1 MYAKLYKK
9 CSKLFYYKFEEE
21 RMFRKTHLSAYP
33 DIRDMAVKNRP
44 VISGAGNVPRT
55 SFAVSWSGIFLLLIV
70 TMGVLV
76 LPATAYQTD
85 GSLTA
90 AGKIY
95 VSKIT
100 YDPTVFFTDDVG
112 TVTLEVTNG
121 NFTGTDEGVVVNH
134 ATFSDTNIRLTS
146 GSYDSSS
153 NIGPGKARTYT
164 FSVVADAGEGT
175 YYPTFS
181 LSFRD
186 ADSLFY
192 RDMVQVDNTP
202 LVVTVLSKPDA
213 FTQGRKKTI
222 TVQVANPR
230 RNEVKNV
237 ILDVTGAGFDV
248 TPPETFIGSLA
259 SGAKT
264 TADIAVTPYQPTT
277 LGLTVKYNNGDNPH
291 KATMELPIVFGPDK
305 KQAEPIISN
314 IQVKST
320 DGIYHI
326 TGDVT
331 NAGLE
336 NANSVVVTSLLPAV
350 PEDPYKSYVVGVLKP
365 DDFGSFEVTF
375 SADTGATVPV
385 QLSYKDVDGNV
396 ITSRQDVALTVADS
410 AQKTNQPSMV
420 PVIGIILFIVLA
432 GGYLYNKRRKN
443 Q

>member
-1 MYAKLYKK
+1 MKK
-9 CSKLFYYKFEEE
+9 ILVYSTIVLC
-21 RMFRKTHLSAYP
+21 
-33 DIRDMAVKNRP
+33 
-44 VISGAGNVPRT
+44 
-55 SFAVSWSGIFLLLIV
+55 LLLIAV
-70 TMGVLV
+70 IGV
-76 LPATAYQTD
+76 ATAYQTD
-85 GSLTA
+85 DSLTA

-95 VSKIT
+95 VSNVT
-100 YDPTVFFTDDVG
+100 YDPRVFFTDDIG
-112 TVTLEVTNG
+112 TVTFEVANG
-121 NFTGTDEGVVVNH
+121 NTDQGVVVNH
-134 ATFSDTNIRLTS
+134 ATFSDKNIRLTS

-153 NIGPGKARTYT
+153 NIGPSKSRTYT

-186 ADSLFY
+186 AESLFH

-230 RNEVKNV
+230 KNDVKNV
-237 ILDVTGAGFDV
+237 ILEVTGAGFDV
-248 TPPETFIGSLA
+248 TPSDTFIGSLA

-277 LGLTVKYNNGDNPH
+277 LGLTVNYDNGDNPH
-291 KATMELPIVFGPDK
+291 KVTTELPIVFGLDK
-305 KQAEPIISN
+305 KEAEPIISN
-314 IQVKST
+314 IQVESS
-320 DGIYHI
+320 GGVYHI

-336 NANSVVVTSLLPAV
+336 NAYSVVVTSLLPAV

-375 SADTGATVPV
+375 SADNGATVPV
-385 QLSYKDVDGNV
+385 QLSYKDADGNV
-396 ITSRQDVALTVADS
+396 ITSQQDVKISSNAAS
-410 AQKTNQPSMV
+410 SQKSDLSLLPIIA
-420 PVIGIILFIVLA
+420 VIIIVGAFV
-432 GGYLYNKRRKN
+432 GGWFLYLRKKK
-443 Q
+443 

>member
-1 MYAKLYKK
+1 MKK
-9 CSKLFYYKFEEE
+9 ILVYSTIILCLVF
-21 RMFRKTHLSAYP
+21 
-33 DIRDMAVKNRP
+33 IAVT
-44 VISGAGNVPRT
+44 G
-55 SFAVSWSGIFLLLIV
+55 V
-70 TMGVLV
+70 T
-76 LPATAYQTD
+76 TAYQTD
-85 GSLTA
+85 SSLTA

-100 YDPTVFFTDDVG
+100 YDPAVFFTDDVG
-112 TVTLEVTNG
+112 TVTYEVTNG
-121 NFTGTDEGVVVNH
+121 NFTGTDQGVVVNH
-134 ATFSDTNIRLTS
+134 ATFSDKNIRLTS
-146 GSYDSSS
+146 GSYDYSS

-202 LVVTVLSKPDA
+202 LIVTVLSKPDA

-230 RNEVKNV
+230 KNDVKNV
-237 ILDVTGAGFDV
+237 ILEVTGAGFDA
-248 TPPETFIGSLA
+248 TPSETFIGSLA
-259 SGAKT
+259 SGAKI

-277 LGLTVKYNNGDNPH
+277 LGLTVNYDNGDNPH
-291 KATMELPIVFGPDK
+291 KVTMELPLVFGPDK

-320 DGIYHI
+320 AGIYHI

-375 SADTGATVPV
+375 SADNGATIPV

-396 ITSRQDVALTVADS
+396 ITSRQDVKISSNAVSSQMSDLPLLPIIA
-410 AQKTNQPSMV
+410 
-420 PVIGIILFIVLA
+420 GIIIVGA
-432 GGYLYNKRRKN
+432 FVGGWFFYLRKKK
-443 Q
+443 

>member
-1 MYAKLYKK
+1 MKK
-9 CSKLFYYKFEEE
+9 ILVHSTIVLC
-21 RMFRKTHLSAYP
+21 
-33 DIRDMAVKNRP
+33 
-44 VISGAGNVPRT
+44 
-55 SFAVSWSGIFLLLIV
+55 LLLAAVIG
-70 TMGVLV
+70 GV
-76 LPATAYQTD
+76 TAYQTD
-85 GSLTA
+85 SSLTA

-186 ADSLFY
+186 ADSLYY

-237 ILDVTGAGFDV
+237 ILEVTGAGFDV

-277 LGLTVKYNNGDNPH
+277 LGLTVNYDNGDNPH
-291 KATMELPIVFGPDK
+291 KVTMELPIVFGEDK

-320 DGIYHI
+320 AGIYHI

-375 SADTGATVPV
+375 SADNGATIPV
-385 QLSYKDVDGNV
+385 QLSYKDMDGNV
-396 ITSRQDVALTVADS
+396 ITSRQDVALTVTDS
-410 AQKTNQPSMV
+410 SQTQNSPSLL
-420 PVIGIILFIVLA
+420 PAIAIVLVIAFA
-432 GGYLYNKRRKN
+432 GGYLYLKRRKS

>member
-1 MYAKLYKK
+1 MKK
-9 CSKLFYYKFEEE
+9 ILVYSTIVLC
-21 RMFRKTHLSAYP
+21 
-33 DIRDMAVKNRP
+33 
-44 VISGAGNVPRT
+44 
-55 SFAVSWSGIFLLLIV
+55 LLLIAV
-70 TMGVLV
+70 IGV
-76 LPATAYQTD
+76 ATAYQTD
-85 GSLTA
+85 DSLTA

-95 VSKIT
+95 VSNVT
-100 YDPTVFFTDDVG
+100 YDPRVFFTDDIG
-112 TVTLEVTNG
+112 TVTFEVANG
-121 NFTGTDEGVVVNH
+121 NTDQGVVVNH
-134 ATFSDTNIRLTS
+134 ATFSDKNIRLTS

-153 NIGPGKARTYT
+153 NIGPSKSRTYT

-186 ADSLFY
+186 AESLFH

-230 RNEVKNV
+230 KNDVKNV
-237 ILDVTGAGFDV
+237 ILEVTGAGFDV
-248 TPPETFIGSLA
+248 TPSDTFIGSLA

-277 LGLTVKYNNGDNPH
+277 LGLTVNYDNGDNPH
-291 KATMELPIVFGPDK
+291 KVTTELPIVFGLDK
-305 KQAEPIISN
+305 KEAEPIISN
-314 IQVKST
+314 IQVESS
-320 DGIYHI
+320 GGVYHI

-336 NANSVVVTSLLPAV
+336 NAYSVVVTSLLPAV

-375 SADTGATVPV
+375 SADNGATVPV
-385 QLSYKDVDGNV
+385 QLSYKDADGNV
-396 ITSRQDVALTVADS
+396 ITSQQDVKISSNAAS
-410 AQKTNQPSMV
+410 SQKSDLPLL
-420 PVIGIILFIVLA
+420 PIIAVIIIVGAFV
-432 GGYLYNKRRKN
+432 GGWFLYLRKKK
-443 Q
+443 

>member
-1 MYAKLYKK
+1 MKK
-9 CSKLFYYKFEEE
+9 ILVYSTIILC
-21 RMFRKTHLSAYP
+21 
-33 DIRDMAVKNRP
+33 
-44 VISGAGNVPRT
+44 
-55 SFAVSWSGIFLLLIV
+55 LLLAAFI
-70 TMGVLV
+70 GV
-76 LPATAYQTD
+76 ATAYQTD
-85 GSLTA
+85 SSLTA

-95 VSKIT
+95 VSKMM
-100 YDPTVFFTDDVG
+100 YDPTVFFTGDTG
-112 TVTLEVTNG
+112 TVTVEVTNG
-121 NFTGTDEGVVVNH
+121 NFTGTDQGVVVNH
-134 ATFSDTNIRLTS
+134 ATFSDKNIRLTS

-153 NIGPGKARTYT
+153 NIGPGKSRTFT
-164 FSVVADAGEGT
+164 FSVVADVREGT

-186 ADSLFY
+186 ADSLFH

-202 LVVTVLSKPDA
+202 LIVTVLSKPDA
-213 FTQGRKKTI
+213 FTQDRKKTI

-230 RNEVKNV
+230 KNDVKNV
-237 ILDVTGAGFDV
+237 VLEVTGAGFDV
-248 TPPETFIGSLA
+248 TPSETFIGSLA

-291 KATMELPIVFGPDK
+291 KVTTELPIVFGPDK

-320 DGIYHI
+320 NGIYHI

-336 NANSVVVTSLLPAV
+336 NANSVVVTSLFPAV

-375 SADTGATVPV
+375 SADNGAIIPV
-385 QLSYKDVDGNV
+385 QMSYKDADGNV
-396 ITSRQDVALTVADS
+396 ITSRQDVKISVNS
-410 AQKTNQPSMV
+410 ASSQTNDL
-420 PVIGIILFIVLA
+420 PVIPIIAGIIIVGVFV
-432 GGYLYNKRRKN
+432 GGWFFYLKKKK
-443 Q
+443 

>member
-1 MYAKLYKK
+1 MKK
-9 CSKLFYYKFEEE
+9 ILVHSTIVLC
-21 RMFRKTHLSAYP
+21 
-33 DIRDMAVKNRP
+33 
-44 VISGAGNVPRT
+44 
-55 SFAVSWSGIFLLLIV
+55 LLLTAVI
-70 TMGVLV
+70 GV
-76 LPATAYQTD
+76 ATAYQTD
-85 GSLTA
+85 SSLTA

-121 NFTGTDEGVVVNH
+121 NFTGTDQGVVVNH

-164 FSVVADAGEGT
+164 FSIVADAGEGT

-186 ADSLFY
+186 ADNLFY

-202 LVVTVLSKPDA
+202 LVVTILSKPDA

-230 RNEVKNV
+230 KNDVKNV
-237 ILDVTGAGFDV
+237 ILEVTGAGFDV

-277 LGLTVKYNNGDNPH
+277 LGLTVNYDNGDNPH
-291 KATMELPIVFGPDK
+291 KVAIDLPLVFGEDK

-320 DGIYHI
+320 AGIYHI

-350 PEDPYKSYVVGVLKP
+350 PEDPYKSYVVGILKP

-385 QLSYKDVDGNV
+385 QLSYKDADGNV
-396 ITSRQDVALTVADS
+396 ITSRQDVKIS
-410 AQKTNQPSMV
+410 TNAVSSQTSDLPLL
-420 PVIGIILFIVLA
+420 PIIAGIIIVGA
-432 GGYLYNKRRKN
+432 FVGGWFFYLRKKK
-443 Q
+443 

>member
-1 MYAKLYKK
+1 MKK
-9 CSKLFYYKFEEE
+9 ILVYSTIVLC
-21 RMFRKTHLSAYP
+21 
-33 DIRDMAVKNRP
+33 
-44 VISGAGNVPRT
+44 
-55 SFAVSWSGIFLLLIV
+55 LLLIAV
-70 TMGVLV
+70 IGV
-76 LPATAYQTD
+76 ATAYQTD
-85 GSLTA
+85 DSLTA

-95 VSKIT
+95 VSNVT
-100 YDPTVFFTDDVG
+100 YDPRVFFTDDIG
-112 TVTLEVTNG
+112 TVTFEVANG
-121 NFTGTDEGVVVNH
+121 NTDQGVVVNH
-134 ATFSDTNIRLTS
+134 ATFSDKNIRLTS

-153 NIGPGKARTYT
+153 NIGPSKSRTYT
-164 FSVVADAGEGT
+164 FSVVADASEGT

-186 ADSLFY
+186 AESLFH

-230 RNEVKNV
+230 KNDVKNV
-237 ILDVTGAGFDV
+237 ILEVSGAGVDV
-248 TPPETFIGSLA
+248 TPSETFIGSLA

-277 LGLTVKYNNGDNPH
+277 LGLTVNYDNGDNPH
-291 KATMELPIVFGPDK
+291 KVTIELPIVFGPDK

-314 IQVKST
+314 IQVKLT

-350 PEDPYKSYVVGVLKP
+350 PEDSYKSYVVGVLKP

-375 SADTGATVPV
+375 SADNGATVPV

-396 ITSRQDVALTVADS
+396 ITSRQDVKISSNAVS
-410 AQKTNQPSMV
+410 SQKSGLPLLPIIS
-420 PVIGIILFIVLA
+420 VIIIVGAFV
-432 GGYLYNKRRKN
+432 GGWFLYLRKKK
-443 Q
+443 